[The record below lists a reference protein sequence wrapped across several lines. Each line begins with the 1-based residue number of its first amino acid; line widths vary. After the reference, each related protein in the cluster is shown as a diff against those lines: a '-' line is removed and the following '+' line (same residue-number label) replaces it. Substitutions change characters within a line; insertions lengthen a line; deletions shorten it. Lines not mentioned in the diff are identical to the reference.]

1 MIEHDFTR
9 GPWWP
14 AETYDAAWS
23 VEFLEHVGRQYMENY
38 LSIFHKCALI
48 FVTASGWGGWHH
60 VEIHGPVRGI
70 FNIHVLFVIVIHENY
85 QHVKYD
91 VHAYYS
97 RLINLLVSTSIELI
111 SILLFPY
118 FIHLI
123 PTHLF
128 IVVVEV
134 SFCR

>member
-60 VEIHGPVRGI
+60 VEIHGPVRDI
-70 FNIHVLFVIVIHENY
+70 FNIHYYQYVKLFFSY
-85 QHVKYD
+85 CD

-97 RLINLLVSTSIELI
+97 RLINLFVSTSIELI

-123 PTHLF
+123 PTHLS

>member
-60 VEIHGPVRGI
+60 VEIHGPVRDI
-70 FNIHVLFVIVIHENY
+70 FNIHVLFVLVIHDYYHYVKLFCCYYYYLLCMSFKFQCLLHLINSHA
-85 QHVKYD
+85 HV
-91 VHAYYS
+91 YYS
-97 RLINLLVSTSIELI
+97 K
-111 SILLFPY
+111 
-118 FIHLI
+118 
-123 PTHLF
+123 
-128 IVVVEV
+128 
-134 SFCR
+134 